1 MARAKTCVCGAGRTV
16 ARCGI
21 GGAGVCG
28 EARHLEKRMKQHCG
42 LLHRR
47 HHPSRRP
54 TLQRN
59 IGSRLCIVGRLQG
72 NRAERVLHYAAVL
85 SGRAP
90 WACHWRGQACDA
102 CGGSE
107 TVISYLIA
115 EGNTPH
121 IRGTSPLDGWRH
133 AILSHSWTW
142 SLLRWLLVLQAQL
155 DGLRQ
160 HQLLLILLI
169 VPLGRSNQR
178 TLCGRAS

>member
-72 NRAERVLHYAAVL
+72 NRAERVLHFAAVL

-102 CGGSE
+102 CGR
-107 TVISYLIA
+107 T
-115 EGNTPH
+115 GN
-121 IRGTSPLDGWRH
+121 SN
-133 AILSHSWTW
+133 ILSYRRRQYATHPRHFTS
-142 SLLRWLLVLQAQL
+142 RWMETRNPQSFMGMVIAAMAP
-155 DGLRQ
+155 GPASSVGWPAPTSAAP
-160 HQLLLILLI
+160 HH
-169 VPLGRSNQR
+169 PHR
-178 TLCGRAS
+178 TPREG